1 MNDVPAPEA
10 KAGLAPEQA
19 TARPP
24 SSATEDLVRVTDLVK
39 HFPIT
44 VGILV
49 QRQVG
54 AVQAVD
60 GVSFTIRRG
69 ETLGLVGESGSGK
82 STTARLLL
90 RLLEPTAGRIELE
103 GTDITTATGSK
114 LRTARQEMQMIFQD
128 PYASLDPR
136 MTVRDIVGEPLVVWG
151 RWKNGGPT
159 LVADLLD
166 RVGLNPDHANRF
178 PHEFSGGQRQR
189 IGIAR
194 ALALRPKLLV
204 CDEPVSALDV
214 SVRAQILNLLAGL
227 QRDFGLTYLFI
238 SHDLSVVRQVADR
251 VAVMYLG
258 KIVELA
264 DRDELYRRPVHPYTQ
279 ALVAAVPI
287 PDPVLERQRKRIV
300 LGGEIPSPSDPPSGC
315 RFRTRCFKAQQL
327 CAEEE
332 PPLIDRGHGH
342 PSACHFAEPLELIP

>member
-1 MNDVPAPEA
+1 MSV
-10 KAGLAPEQA
+10 
-19 TARPP
+19 
-24 SSATEDLVRVTDLVK
+24 ATEAAAVPQRSRQELVRVTDLVK

-44 VGILV
+44 RGIVVRHL
-49 QRQVG
+49 VG
-54 AVQAVD
+54 AVRAVD
-60 GVSFTIRRG
+60 GISFTIHKG

-90 RLLEPTAGRIELE
+90 RLLDPTSGRVELE
-103 GTDITTATGSK
+103 GQDITMASGSR
-114 LRTARQEMQMIFQD
+114 LRAVRQEMQMIFQD

-136 MTVRDIVGEPLVVWG
+136 MTVRDIVGEPLVVWN
-151 RWKNGGPT
+151 RWRKGGA
-159 LVADLLD
+159 LQIAELLE

-189 IGIAR
+189 VGIAR
-194 ALALRPKLLV
+194 ALALRPKLIV

-214 SVRAQILNLLAGL
+214 SVRAQILNLLASL
-227 QRDFGLTYLFI
+227 QRDFDLTYLFI

-258 KIVELA
+258 KIAEVA

-279 ALVAAVPI
+279 ALVSAVPI
-287 PDPVLERQRKRIV
+287 PDPALERERKHIV
-300 LGGEIPSPSDPPSGC
+300 LGGDIPSPVNPPSGC
-315 RFRTRCFKAQQL
+315 RFRTRCFKAQPV

-332 PPLIDRGHGH
+332 PELVDRGHGH
-342 PSACHFAEPLELIP
+342 PSACHFAEPLEVIP

>member
-1 MNDVPAPEA
+1 MSV
-10 KAGLAPEQA
+10 
-19 TARPP
+19 
-24 SSATEDLVRVTDLVK
+24 ATEAAAVPQRSRQELVRVTDLVK

-44 VGILV
+44 QGVLV
-49 QRQVG
+49 HRQVG
-54 AVQAVD
+54 AVRAVD
-60 GVSFTIRRG
+60 GISFAIRKG

-90 RLLEPTAGRIELE
+90 RLLDPTSGQLELE
-103 GTDITTATGSK
+103 GQDITTARGSQ
-114 LRTARQEMQMIFQD
+114 LRAVRREMQMIFQD

-136 MTVRDIVGEPLVVWG
+136 MTVRDIVGEPLVVWD
-151 RWKNGGPT
+151 RWRKGGA
-159 LVADLLD
+159 LRVAELLE
-166 RVGLNPDHANRF
+166 RVGLNPDHASRF

-194 ALALRPKLLV
+194 ALALRPKLIV

-214 SVRAQILNLLAGL
+214 SVRAQILNLLASL
-227 QRDFGLTYLFI
+227 QRDFHLTYLFI

-258 KIVELA
+258 RIAEVA

-279 ALVAAVPI
+279 ALVSAVPI
-287 PDPVLERQRKRIV
+287 PDPAKERERRHIV
-300 LGGEIPSPSDPPSGC
+300 LGGDIPSPLDPPSGC
-315 RFRTRCFKAQQL
+315 RFRTRCFKAQPI

-332 PPLIDRGHGH
+332 PELIDRGHGH
-342 PSACHFAEPLELIP
+342 PSACHFAEPLEVIL

>member
-10 KAGLAPEQA
+10 RAGLAPEQA

-151 RWKNGGPT
+151 RWKNGGST

-178 PHEFSGGQRQR
+178 PHSFSGGQRQR
-189 IGIAR
+189 IAIAR
-194 ALALRPKLLV
+194 ALALRPRLLV

-214 SVRAQILNLLAGL
+214 SVQAQVINLLVDM
-227 QRDFGLTYLFI
+227 QPP
-238 SHDLSVVRQVADR
+238 
-251 VAVMYLG
+251 LG
-258 KIVELA
+258 PPCRSSASNLGC
-264 DRDELYRRPVHPYTQ
+264 T
-279 ALVAAVPI
+279 
-287 PDPVLERQRKRIV
+287 RQRCRD
-300 LGGEIPSPSDPPSGC
+300 GACSSSP
-315 RFRTRCFKAQQL
+315 TTLRCGAS
-327 CAEEE
+327 
-332 PPLIDRGHGH
+332 
-342 PSACHFAEPLELIP
+342 SAIR